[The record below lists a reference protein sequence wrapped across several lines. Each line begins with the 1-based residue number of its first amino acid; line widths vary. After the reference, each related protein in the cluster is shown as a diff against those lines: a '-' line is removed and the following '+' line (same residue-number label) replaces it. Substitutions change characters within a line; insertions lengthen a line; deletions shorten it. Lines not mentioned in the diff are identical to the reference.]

1 MARAYIEKLSSMLAR
16 AGIEETA
23 NTKFEVKHFFGGAA
37 LYANG
42 EICVTLTKV
51 GLALKLPEETR
62 QDLMKNEGARPL
74 QYFPQ
79 GPIKKE
85 YALLPGRLINN
96 NDSLRNWLTESIKYV
111 TKNEKE

>member
-23 NTKFEVKHFFGGAA
+23 GTKFEVKHFFGGAA

-42 EICVTLTKV
+42 KICVTLTKV
-51 GLALKLPEETR
+51 GLALKLPEKNRKGLMET
-62 QDLMKNEGARPL
+62 EGARPL

-85 YALLPGRLINN
+85 YAILPGRLIHDNN
-96 NDSLRNWLTESIKYV
+96 SLHKWLLESIKYV
-111 TKNEKE
+111 AKNEKG